1 MANKKD
7 LATGLIGT
15 ALTTSATTLVL
26 QSGYG
31 AGMPSAPFFL
41 TLTPAGQLSTLG
53 NSEIVSVTARTGD
66 SLTIVRAQKSTTA
79 RAFAVGDVV
88 ANGVY
93 TQDIF
98 DTAPKTYFGEIIG
111 NSPEYSDSTGDWVD
125 LTNIA
130 QTFTT
135 EGMSTLKISGFA
147 QARNSTG
154 GTAGTHMRILVDG
167 VPRGVLGRA
176 DSPTASSITTIAV
189 GTSILNVTAGSHTV
203 KLQIC
208 RSEIAGGAGTGTAT
222 VRNYSLYVDVYRT
235 A

>member
-31 AGMPSAPFFL
+31 AGMPSVPFFL

-88 ANGVY
+88 ANAVYAEDQPQLPAFVSGVSSQSISGAAFTTLSMPTTPLDNSLGGTWNGSIY
-93 TQDIF
+93 TIPEDG
-98 DTAPKTYFGEIIG
+98 TYLLIASIRVSDAATVNGYGFGV
-111 NSPEYSDSTGDWVD
+111 STTTGDGPDNYW
-125 LTNIA
+125 
-130 QTFTT
+130 Q
-135 EGMSTLKISGFA
+135 
-147 QARNSTG
+147 
-154 GTAGTHMRILVDG
+154 
-167 VPRGVLGRA
+167 
-176 DSPTASSITTIAV
+176 
-189 GTSILNVTAGSHTV
+189 
-203 KLQIC
+203 
-208 RSEIAGGAGTGTAT
+208 GTGAT
-222 VRNYSLYVDVYRT
+222 RKAGMYTRLAYLAKGSQMRAFTYVDASGSVEVSNITMQILKVR
-235 A
+235 